1 MSDAFRELLRKIGSG
16 IHTGENLTR
25 SEAAAATR
33 MMLLQEATAAQIG
46 AFMISHRIKR
56 PTGEELAG
64 MLDAYEEL
72 GPLCLPPQ
80 TEKKGF
86 PSLASPCLALLTT
99 GDRALLQLAQ

>member
-1 MSDAFRELLRKIGSG
+1 VTHLEKLLRKIGSG

-64 MLDAYEEL
+64 MLDAYENW
-72 GPLCLPPQ
+72 GPFLPPQ

-86 PSLASPCLALLTT
+86 PSLPSPCLALLTT
-99 GDRALLQLAQ
+99 GDRARLQLAQ